1 MYAFKHQNGDLTL
14 KRGDLT
20 LRRSKLET
28 CVSILETLSSN
39 GPLKITHA
47 MHKANLNCTVLK
59 NYFDFLIKQGA
70 VEETSIEQDRITYGV
85 TEKGLC
91 LIKYFKE
98 LDQMIPTMKISQLQS
113 TQTKKQPIS
122 KVHKQ
127 YCKTYR

>member
-1 MYAFKHQNGDLTL
+1 
-14 KRGDLT
+14 

-70 VEETSIEQDRITYGV
+70 VEETSIERERSIYAITD
-85 TEKGLC
+85 KGLS

-98 LDQMIPTMKISQLQS
+98 LNQMIPTMKINQLQL
-113 TQTKKQPIS
+113 TKANRQPIS
-122 KVHKQ
+122 NVQKE
-127 YCKTYR
+127 YCKPCR